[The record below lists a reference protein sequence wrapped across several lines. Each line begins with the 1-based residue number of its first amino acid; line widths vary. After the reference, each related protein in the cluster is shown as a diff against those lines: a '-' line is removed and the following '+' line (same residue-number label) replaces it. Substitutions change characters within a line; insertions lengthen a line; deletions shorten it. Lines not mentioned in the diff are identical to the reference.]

1 MSLGSAAAA
10 GGYRTLSAVSADPPN
25 RKKILQAALHCVAL
39 YGPDRLSMAGVA
51 ETAGVSRGTV
61 YKYFANSDALIAALA
76 EYVRDR
82 FEAGVIAAMQTEGDI
97 RQKLVQIIDGRMD
110 AETRDAVMR
119 LRQLQPSFTLNF
131 LTTHTLDFVQVYEDA
146 LREEFEDGG
155 LPLGLH
161 EFAEILCRV
170 VIAET
175 LLMDDHA
182 HVKELVLTLWDAISA
197 NRSTTDVTRAL
208 TSPKGRPRTATRRR
222 AR

>member
-1 MSLGSAAAA
+1 
-10 GGYRTLSAVSADPPN
+10 VPADPPN

-61 YKYFANSDALIAALA
+61 YKYFANSDALIGALA

-82 FEAGVIAAMQTEGDI
+82 FQAGVIAAMHTEGDT
-97 RQKLVQIIDGRMD
+97 RQKLVNIIDGRMD

-131 LTTHTLDFVQVYEDA
+131 LTTHTPDFVQVYEDA
-146 LREEFEDGG
+146 LRDEFEEGN

-170 VIAET
+170 VMAET

-182 HVKELVLTLWDAISA
+182 HTQKLVLTLWDAISA
-197 NRSTTDVTRAL
+197 NRSVANVTPARS
-208 TSPKGRPRTATRRR
+208 SPNGRSGAPTPRRPR
-222 AR
+222 